1 VTRRGALAG
10 LTLASALALAL
21 AGCYDVEQFAPA
33 NQTWR
38 LVPSES
44 AIHFVGIKNNSAGVL
59 GSFTSLEGVIDG
71 AKHRAV
77 VEVQLAGTD
86 TGNAPRDENLRT
98 AFFEVAKFPV
108 ARFEI
113 ARLPEVDGT
122 LQNVRA
128 DVSGVLSMHGA
139 SVPLKVPI
147 RASLDS
153 HHRLHVRNAVPIVLS
168 AHDLGMD
175 AQLAA
180 LKALCGHESLSGAV
194 PVDVDLVFAPALD

>member
-1 VTRRGALAG
+1 MTRRGALAR
-10 LTLASALALAL
+10 LTLAGALALAS
-21 AGCYDVEQFAPA
+21 CSNFEQFAPA

-44 AIHFVGIKNNSAGVL
+44 SIHFVGIKNDAVGVL

-77 VEVQLAGTD
+77 VDVQLAATD
-86 TGNAPRDENLRT
+86 TGNAPRDENIRT
-98 AFFEVAKFPV
+98 LFFEVAKFPV

-113 ARLPEVDGT
+113 AQLPEVDGS
-122 LQNVRA
+122 LQDVRS
-128 DVSGVLSMHGA
+128 DVSGVLSLHGA
-139 SVPLKVPI
+139 SLPLKVAI
-147 RASLDS
+147 KASIDS
-153 HHRLHVRNAVPIVLS
+153 HHRLHVRNAAPIVLS

-180 LKALCGHESLSGAV
+180 LKAACGHESLSGAV